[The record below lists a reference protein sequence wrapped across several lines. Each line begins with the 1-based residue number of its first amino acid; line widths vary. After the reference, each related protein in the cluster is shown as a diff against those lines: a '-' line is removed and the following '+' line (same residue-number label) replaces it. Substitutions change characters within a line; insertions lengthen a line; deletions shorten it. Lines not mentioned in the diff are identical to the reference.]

1 MDLRSGERVVMDSG
15 RFPVSYEGEGTVING
30 KLYLTD
36 RRIVFEPSRFQSII
50 GSAFLSVKGRDAGR
64 VEIPL
69 KSVVKVEKGFMA
81 HIKIITEDGTY
92 SFKGMR
98 KADKW
103 VEAIEKSISHLSAG
117 DGRGDEAQRGEMK
130 TGGYSYC
137 PYCGARVELG
147 DVYCGN
153 CGRKLP
159 ETRG

>member
-1 MDLRSGERVVMDSG
+1 MDLRSGERVIMDSG

-30 KLYLTD
+30 RLYLTD

-69 KSVVKVEKGFMA
+69 EDIVKVEKGFMA
-81 HIKIITEDGTY
+81 HVKIITEDGTY

-103 VEAIEKSISHLSAG
+103 VEAIEESARLLAG
-117 DGRGDEAQRGEMK
+117 ESNEDGQVRGEEATS
-130 TGGYSYC
+130 TGYHYC
-137 PYCGARVELG
+137 PFCGARVEPG
-147 DVYCGN
+147 DIYCGN

-159 ETRG
+159 KT